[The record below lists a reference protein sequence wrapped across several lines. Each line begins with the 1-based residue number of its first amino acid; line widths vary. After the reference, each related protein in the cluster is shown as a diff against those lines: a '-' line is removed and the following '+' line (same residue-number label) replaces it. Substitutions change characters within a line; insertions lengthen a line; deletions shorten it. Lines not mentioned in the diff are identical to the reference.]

1 MQNEMQK
8 GYKMV
13 FSSLIFLF
21 GFLPAVLVFYYL
33 PFFKTRSYRNAVL
46 LVASI
51 AFYAW
56 GEPVFVFVMLFSI
69 LVNYV
74 LGLRID
80 KANQTDGNNGGK
92 AGKAKVWLT
101 AAVIWNIGLLFVFK
115 YLSFL
120 AETFRK
126 AANIQNMPVFKIALP
141 IGISFFTFQILSYII
156 DVYRKHV
163 PVQKNIMRL
172 ALYISLFPQLI
183 AGPIVRYETVQDQ
196 ILNRKETL
204 EGFVKGFERFVI
216 GLGKKCLLANYM
228 AIIADTMFGMQPS
241 DLTLWGAW
249 LGAIAYTLQIY
260 FDFSGYSDMAIG
272 LGLMFGFKFEENFN
286 YPYAARSVTDFWRRW
301 HISLSSWFRDYVYIP
316 LGGNRVSKP
325 RGVFNLF
332 VVWCLTGI
340 WHGANFTF
348 WLWGLYYFVL
358 LQTERTFGLAKKA
371 ADAKGFKLVLFR
383 LFTLVLVVLGWVLF
397 RAESVPAAFSYFA
410 CMVGKGGAAFE
421 QAQFLL
427 YNSAYVIVAAI
438 FACIPYKELVKSKLP
453 SLFESEKA
461 GNIFYA
467 VRAAV
472 LVVVLAVSILSCIQ
486 STYNPFIYFN
496 F

>member
-1 MQNEMQK
+1 
-8 GYKMV
+8 MV

-33 PFFKTRSYRNAVL
+33 PFFKSRAYKNAVL
-46 LVASI
+46 LAASI

-56 GEPVFVFVMLFSI
+56 GDPVFVYVMLFSI

-74 LGLRID
+74 FGLLID
-80 KANQTDGNNGGK
+80 MANQTDGANPKSGAK
-92 AGKAKVWLT
+92 SKKAKAWLV
-101 AAVIWNIGLLFVFK
+101 AAVVWNIGLLFIFK

-120 AETFRK
+120 AETVRK
-126 AANIQNMPVFKIALP
+126 AANIQNFPVFKIALP

-156 DVYRKHV
+156 DVYRGRV
-163 PVQKNIMRL
+163 PVQKNIARL

-183 AGPIVRYETVQDQ
+183 AGPIVRYETVHDQ
-196 ILNRKETL
+196 ILNRQETL
-204 EGFVKGFERFVI
+204 EGFISGLERFII

-228 AIIADTMFGMQPS
+228 AIIADTMFGMLPE

-249 LGAIAYTLQIY
+249 LGAIGYTLQIY

-272 LGLMFGFKFEENFN
+272 LGLMFGFRFEENFN
-286 YPYAARSVTDFWRRW
+286 YPYAARSITDFWRRW

-358 LQTERTFGLAKKA
+358 LQTERSLGLAKKA
-371 ADAKGFKLVLFR
+371 ADAKGFKLVIFR
-383 LFTLVLVVLGWVLF
+383 IATLVLVMFGWVLF

-410 CMVGKGGAAFE
+410 CMLGQGSVSYE
-421 QAQFLL
+421 QALFLL
-427 YNSAYVIVAAI
+427 YNSAFVIAAAI
-438 FACIPYKELVKSKLP
+438 FACVPYKELVKTRL
-453 SLFESEKA
+453 LTLYESEKA
-461 GNIFYA
+461 RSVFYA
-467 VRAAV
+467 VRSAA
-472 LVVVLAVSILSCIQ
+472 LVIVLAVSILSCIQ

>member
-1 MQNEMQK
+1 
-8 GYKMV
+8 MV
-13 FSSLIFLF
+13 FSSLFFLF

-33 PFFKTRSYRNAVL
+33 PFFKSRSYKNAVL
-46 LVASI
+46 LAASL

-56 GEPVFVFVMLFSI
+56 GEPFFVFVMLFSI
-69 LVNYV
+69 LVNYAA
-74 LGLRID
+74 GLLID
-80 KANQTDGNNGGK
+80 SANQKSGAK
-92 AGKAKVWLT
+92 SKKAKLWLV
-101 AAVIWNIGLLFVFK
+101 AAIVWNIGLLFVFK

-120 AETFRK
+120 TETVRK
-126 AANIQNMPVFKIALP
+126 AADIQSLPVFKIALP

-156 DVYRKHV
+156 DVYRGRV
-163 PVQKNIMRL
+163 PVQKNIARL

-204 EGFVKGFERFVI
+204 DGFVKGFERFII

-228 AIIADTMFGMQPS
+228 AIIADTMFGMQTA

-249 LGAIAYTLQIY
+249 LGAIGYTLQIY

-286 YPYAARSVTDFWRRW
+286 YPYSAKSITDFWRRW

-348 WLWGLYYFVL
+348 WVWGLYYFVL
-358 LQTERTFGLAKKA
+358 LQIERSTGLAKKA
-371 ADAKGFKLVLFR
+371 AEAKGAASVMFR
-383 LFTLVLVVLGWVLF
+383 LATLVLVLFGWVLF
-397 RAESVPAAFSYFA
+397 RAENISKAFEYFA
-410 CMVGKGGAAFE
+410 CMFGSTCMNGQGGASFD
-421 QAQFLL
+421 QALFLL
-427 YNSAYVIVAAI
+427 FNSAFVLAAAI
-438 FACIPYKELVKSKLP
+438 FACVPYKEIAERKFP

-461 GNIFYA
+461 RSMFYSA
-467 VRAAV
+467 RSVA
-472 LVVVLAVSILSCIQ
+472 LVAVLAVSILTCVQ